1 MSFTRS
7 STSLSDGFSAPTGNQ
22 TSQLGKKTIYL
33 FHLFPFYRAHL
44 QRLRGN
50 EKIKEFTTDLQFMM
64 KSSPPATEKKFQLSK
79 KQEGG
84 SFYAFHG
91 SPFSNWH
98 CMHIFL
104 FALPPF
110 LFIFLLTFYLSLS
123 PISHYEEWSEELQQH
138 IQHDN
143 RCCLWVSCPFLMR

>member
-98 CMHIFL
+98 CMHIFFLL
-104 FALPPF
+104 FVNL
-110 LFIFLLTFYLSLS
+110 LLTFYLSHLLAILRNGLKNYS
-123 PISHYEEWSEELQQH
+123 NTSNMTTGAVYG
-138 IQHDN
+138 
-143 RCCLWVSCPFLMR
+143 